1 MGLLNS
7 IAELT
12 KAIFGAV
19 KQAKNNQKKYE
30 KYKSMTNEELLN
42 LSDSELFEAVNAVCY
57 LGIDEEKIDRI
68 NTCQRVFFTVSNLD
82 AEVNNGGLCQFF
94 VNSSRACAPYVS
106 QSLEDIGALK
116 TKKLFDDFVKENNI
130 DVNNLD
136 SFIINNVS
144 EFEEQNNRYPF
155 DDFDTAYYE
164 IEEINKLL
172 VSYARINIRELIE
185 K

>member
-1 MGLLNS
+1 MGLLKS
-7 IAELT
+7 INELT

-42 LSDSELFEAVNAVCY
+42 LSDRELFEAVNAVCY

-136 SFIINNVS
+136 SFRIDDVS

>member
-1 MGLLNS
+1 MGLLKS

-12 KAIFGAV
+12 KVFFGAV

-30 KYKSMTNEELLN
+30 KYKSMTNDELLN
-42 LSDSELFEAVNAVCY
+42 LSDSELFEAVNVVCY
-57 LGIDEEKIDRI
+57 LGIDEEEIDRI

-94 VNSSRACAPYVS
+94 VNSSRACAPHVS

-136 SFIINNVS
+136 SFIIDDVS
-144 EFEEQNNRYPF
+144 EFEEQNSRYPF

-172 VSYARINIRELIE
+172 VSYARENIDDLIAR
-185 K
+185 